1 MPLLVLTP
9 LVLVL
14 GRSIAIDDTLFLG
27 AAEQILKDPWRPFD
41 AVTPSGTTPLPL
53 WIALKNPPG
62 LAYWLAAGLAVA
74 GHEEWWLHLML
85 LPFALAAALAG
96 VRLGRRFLGEADAAT
111 WATAAWLASPA
122 FLVSASTLTADV
134 PALALVLWATALWID
149 GVDGDRAAARR
160 LGAALVGLA
169 LVVKYTAVL
178 MLPLLALYVVLQA
191 PRERRA
197 PMGLDLWPA
206 FSPSL
211 AWALVGLATHG
222 RMHVVDSLWIVDASW
237 LVTWREARLEH
248 GIALLTCVAA
258 AGVFPVVL
266 LVPALGRSIRGSAIA
281 VVAGALGLGA
291 AHVVPSIW
299 RQAPAAVPAAAGVLV
314 ALGAAAVLVA
324 GGALLE
330 RRDPGVVF
338 VAVWFGLWAL
348 FVWGWSWTVAARFV
362 LPLLP
367 PLAWLLALAAGPARR
382 WLLPA
387 ASAASLAVSAV
398 VIQAD
403 MFPVAFH
410 RAVVDELAGQA
421 APTGQRVYFVG
432 GGTVL
437 YYGERIGMRWLDPD
451 DRTARAGDLL
461 LHPYWSANSLL
472 PQRFRSRIALVT
484 RLTAPVPPLGIH
496 TMNPAAGAGFYASAW
511 GPLPFAIASLP
522 AGGANVWRITADPA
536 P

>member
-178 MLPLLALYVVLQA
+178 MLPLLALYVGRRSLRRMRLQEEL
-191 PRERRA
+191 RGRTV
-197 PMGLDLWPA
+197 
-206 FSPSL
+206 
-211 AWALVGLATHG
+211 AWAGVA
-222 RMHVVDSLWIVDASW
+222 VAVF
-237 LVTWREARLEH
+237 
-248 GIALLTCVAA
+248 GIAL
-258 AGVFPVVL
+258 G
-266 LVPALGRSIRGSAIA
+266 
-281 VVAGALGLGA
+281 
-291 AHVVPSIW
+291 
-299 RQAPAAVPAAAGVLV
+299 
-314 ALGAAAVLVA
+314 
-324 GGALLE
+324 
-330 RRDPGVVF
+330 
-338 VAVWFGLWAL
+338 GLWL
-348 FVWGWSWTVAARFV
+348 GFS
-362 LPLLP
+362 
-367 PLAWLLALAAGPARR
+367 
-382 WLLPA
+382 
-387 ASAASLAVSAV
+387 
-398 VIQAD
+398 
-403 MFPVAFH
+403 
-410 RAVVDELAGQA
+410 
-421 APTGQRVYFVG
+421 
-432 GGTVL
+432 
-437 YYGERIGMRWLDPD
+437 
-451 DRTARAGDLL
+451 
-461 LHPYWSANSLL
+461 
-472 PQRFRSRIALVT
+472 
-484 RLTAPVPPLGIH
+484 LTA
-496 TMNPAAGAGFYASAW
+496 
-511 GPLPFAIASLP
+511 
-522 AGGANVWRITADPA
+522 
-536 P
+536 

>member
-1 MPLLVLTP
+1 
-9 LVLVL
+9 
-14 GRSIAIDDTLFLG
+14 
-27 AAEQILKDPWRPFD
+27 
-41 AVTPSGTTPLPL
+41 
-53 WIALKNPPG
+53 
-62 LAYWLAAGLAVA
+62 
-74 GHEEWWLHLML
+74 
-85 LPFALAAALAG
+85 
-96 VRLGRRFLGEADAAT
+96 
-111 WATAAWLASPA
+111 
-122 FLVSASTLTADV
+122 
-134 PALALVLWATALWID
+134 WID

-299 RQAPAAVPAAAGVLV
+299 RQAPAA
-314 ALGAAAVLVA
+314 
-324 GGALLE
+324 
-330 RRDPGVVF
+330 
-338 VAVWFGLWAL
+338 
-348 FVWGWSWTVAARFV
+348 
-362 LPLLP
+362 
-367 PLAWLLALAAGPARR
+367 
-382 WLLPA
+382 
-387 ASAASLAVSAV
+387 SLAVSAV

-437 YYGERIGMRWLDPD
+437 YYGERVGMRWLDPD

-461 LHPYWSANSLL
+461 LHPYWSANSL
-472 PQRFRSRIALVT
+472 
-484 RLTAPVPPLGIH
+484 
-496 TMNPAAGAGFYASAW
+496 
-511 GPLPFAIASLP
+511 
-522 AGGANVWRITADPA
+522 
-536 P
+536 